1 MFVVVD
7 IQHKKTDQQN
17 ILLQEKLFEIW
28 NMLEMPRIAQS
39 EMAIKYGT
47 QVSLSRAMT
56 ALDIWLEAAREI
68 TKRES
73 VLREIEIFEQSASD
87 PLRFFTGPATAQLEE
102 CKQREKLHKRLKT
115 LSNKIKPLLQ
125 RLKREYRDVVTL
137 RGVIYSHKM
146 SRDTV
151 EMLYWLEQ
159 ERSKVRGSRLQY
171 LWNGHEMP
179 PSLPPLLTTKLN
191 WTTT

>member
-1 MFVVVD
+1 MYLVVD

-28 NMLEMPRIAQS
+28 STLEIPGIAQS

-47 QVSLSRAMT
+47 QMSLSRAIT
-56 ALDIWLEAAREI
+56 ALDLWLEVAREI
-68 TKRES
+68 TRRES
-73 VLREIEIFEQSASD
+73 VLREVEIFELPASD
-87 PLRFFTGPATAQLEE
+87 PLRFFTGPATAQLDES
-102 CKQREKLHKRLKT
+102 KQREKLHKRLKT

-125 RLKREYRDVVTL
+125 RLKRDYGDVVTH

-146 SRDTV
+146 SRDIV

-159 ERSKVRGSRLQY
+159 ERSKIRGSRLQY

-191 WTTT
+191 